1 MRFVT
6 LSLQVYVQS
15 VIKVDPLFL
24 NVIDQKHRADLNI
37 EGVALP
43 GMDK

>member
-1 MRFVT
+1 MWCVP

-15 VIKVDPLFL
+15 EIKVDPIFL

-37 EGVALP
+37 EDVALP

>member
-1 MRFVT
+1 M
-6 LSLQVYVQS
+6 QS
-15 VIKVDPLFL
+15 EIKVDPIFL

-37 EGVALP
+37 EDVALP

>member
-1 MRFVT
+1 MRCVP

-15 VIKVDPLFL
+15 EIKVDPIFL
-24 NVIDQKHRADLNI
+24 NVIEQKHRADLNI